1 MDEKNFAVV
10 SFLSHADADGFSPCF
25 VMTSTLTFYSMSSKC
40 RYRQLQI
47 FKRGL
52 PRTKSISRVKMQ
64 WGKVI
69 KGTGTGRKRDRTVV
83 NASEYR
89 HNVNQTLCSVMTD
102 EPAFRPPILTHSPSH
117 PTASHFQDDAFSQA
131 TIGLAVKDGDQ
142 SATTHIGNIEKHSL
156 SWERV

>member
-25 VMTSTLTFYSMSSKC
+25 R

-64 WGKVI
+64 WGK
-69 KGTGTGRKRDRTVV
+69 
-83 NASEYR
+83 
-89 HNVNQTLCSVMTD
+89 TLCLVMTD